1 MFMPSRAFFLLLF
14 AASAFAQ
21 QNLTGTWQGIVRP
34 PDTKADLRTVI
45 RIAAADGATYKATF
59 YSIDQTFQAF
69 PTTVTVQPS
78 NIKIEIPGIG
88 AVFEGKLSADG
99 NTIAGSIKRGFPEAV
114 PWTLKRLLEGQEAWN
129 IPPPPEPRKPLH
141 DADPSFEVDTVK
153 LTPPDTRGMGIRLQG
168 QTIGV
173 VNMTVQQLLTQVYEV
188 HTRQIIGGPAWFE
201 SEHYDITAKF
211 EGDGQPN
218 VDQFRIMMRKLL
230 ADRFQLV
237 THRDNRELAVYTLG
251 LAKSGSKL
259 VKSDTDKD
267 APFVI
272 GRGPGSVSFS
282 STSMI
287 DLARFLQGPVERPVV
302 DHTGLAGRF
311 DFALVWTPPEMQ
323 NANPPAVSNA
333 LGGERPDLP
342 PDLFTAIQQ
351 QLGLKLEAVK
361 ESIDVL
367 VIDKAEKPGGN

>member
-1 MFMPSRAFFLLLF
+1 MFMPSRAFLLLLF

-188 HTRQIIGGPAWFE
+188 HPRQIIGGPAWFE

-323 NANPPAVSNA
+323 NANPPAVSNE
-333 LGGERPDLP
+333 LGGERPDPP

-361 ESIDVL
+361 ESMDVL